1 MKSKQGEIMA
11 NKKKAN
17 WKAQLPLLL
26 MTVPGM
32 LYLFINNYIPICGLF
47 IAFKDID
54 YSKGI
59 FKSDWNGFENFK
71 YLFRTEDAFIITR
84 NTILYNLTFIILN
97 VVICVAVAV
106 MLSEVSKKFMMKFYQ
121 TALLLPHLI
130 SIIIIAYI
138 AYAFLNSDTGFINH
152 SIQEAMGRDP
162 INFYADPKYWPFI
175 LVIVQVW
182 KTMGYTSIIYFSA
195 ILGIDRSLYEA
206 AVVDGAGKMKQIFYI
221 TLPLL
226 RPTII
231 TMVLMNVGRIFY
243 SDFGLFL
250 QVPMNQGALFNVTNT
265 IDTYVYRALLL
276 NNDIGMASAAGL
288 YQSIVGFLL
297 VLGAN
302 LLVRK
307 MDPENALF

>member
-1 MKSKQGEIMA
+1 MA
-11 NKKKAN
+11 NKKKTN
-17 WKAQLPLLL
+17 WRAQLPLLL

-162 INFYADPKYWPFI
+162 VNFYADPKYWPFI

>member
-1 MKSKQGEIMA
+1 MA

-152 SIQEAMGRDP
+152 SIQEAIGRDP
-162 INFYADPKYWPFI
+162 VNFYADPKYWPFI

>member
-121 TALLLPHLI
+121 TALLFPHLI

-162 INFYADPKYWPFI
+162 VNFYADPKYWPFI

>member
-1 MKSKQGEIMA
+1 
-11 NKKKAN
+11 
-17 WKAQLPLLL
+17 
-26 MTVPGM
+26 
-32 LYLFINNYIPICGLF
+32 
-47 IAFKDID
+47 
-54 YSKGI
+54 
-59 FKSDWNGFENFK
+59 
-71 YLFRTEDAFIITR
+71 
-84 NTILYNLTFIILN
+84 
-97 VVICVAVAV
+97 
-106 MLSEVSKKFMMKFYQ
+106 
-121 TALLLPHLI
+121 
-130 SIIIIAYI
+130 
-138 AYAFLNSDTGFINH
+138 
-152 SIQEAMGRDP
+152 
-162 INFYADPKYWPFI
+162 
-175 LVIVQVW
+175 
-182 KTMGYTSIIYFSA
+182 MGYTSIIYFSA

>member
-59 FKSDWNGFENFK
+59 FKSDWNGFENFT

-162 INFYADPKYWPFI
+162 VNFYADPKYWPFI

>member
-1 MKSKQGEIMA
+1 M
-11 NKKKAN
+11 
-17 WKAQLPLLL
+17 
-26 MTVPGM
+26 
-32 LYLFINNYIPICGLF
+32 
-47 IAFKDID
+47 
-54 YSKGI
+54 
-59 FKSDWNGFENFK
+59 
-71 YLFRTEDAFIITR
+71 FRTEDAFIITR

-162 INFYADPKYWPFI
+162 VNFYADPKYWPFI

>member
-1 MKSKQGEIMA
+1 MKSKQVEIMA

-121 TALLLPHLI
+121 TALLFPHLI

-152 SIQEAMGRDP
+152 SIQEAIGRDP

>member
-121 TALLLPHLI
+121 TALLFPHLI

-152 SIQEAMGRDP
+152 SIQEAIGRDP

>member
-1 MKSKQGEIMA
+1 MESAAAIISYDCA
-11 NKKKAN
+11 WN
-17 WKAQLPLLL
+17 
-26 MTVPGM
+26 VVS
-32 LYLFINNYIPICGLF
+32 FFNNYIPIFGLF

-84 NTILYNLTFIILN
+84 NTILYNLVFIILN
-97 VVICVAVAV
+97 VLICVAIAI
-106 MLSEVSKKFMMKFYQ
+106 MLSEVSKKIMMKFYQ

-138 AYAFLNSDTGFINH
+138 TYAFLNSGTGFINH
-152 SIQEAMGRDP
+152 SILGAMGNEP
-162 INFYADPKYWPFI
+162 INFYAEAKYWPII

-231 TMVLMNVGRIFY
+231 TLVLMNVGRIFY

-288 YQSIVGFLL
+288 YQSIVGFIL

-307 MDPENALF
+307 MDPDNALF

>member
-1 MKSKQGEIMA
+1 MA

-152 SIQEAMGRDP
+152 SIQEAIGRDP

-195 ILGIDRSLYEA
+195 ILGIDRSWYEA

>member
-1 MKSKQGEIMA
+1 MA

-121 TALLLPHLI
+121 TALLFPHLI

-152 SIQEAMGRDP
+152 SIQEAIGRDP

>member
-1 MKSKQGEIMA
+1 MA

-138 AYAFLNSDTGFINH
+138 AL
-152 SIQEAMGRDP
+152 
-162 INFYADPKYWPFI
+162 
-175 LVIVQVW
+175 
-182 KTMGYTSIIYFSA
+182 
-195 ILGIDRSLYEA
+195 SL
-206 AVVDGAGKMKQIFYI
+206 IHI
-221 TLPLL
+221 
-226 RPTII
+226 
-231 TMVLMNVGRIFY
+231 
-243 SDFGLFL
+243 
-250 QVPMNQGALFNVTNT
+250 
-265 IDTYVYRALLL
+265 
-276 NNDIGMASAAGL
+276 
-288 YQSIVGFLL
+288 
-297 VLGAN
+297 
-302 LLVRK
+302 
-307 MDPENALF
+307 

>member
-17 WKAQLPLLL
+17 WRAQLPLLL

-162 INFYADPKYWPFI
+162 VNFYADPKYWPFI

>member
-1 MKSKQGEIMA
+1 MA

-152 SIQEAMGRDP
+152 SIQEAIGRDP

-276 NNDIGMASAAGL
+276 NNDIGLASAAGL

>member
-1 MKSKQGEIMA
+1 MEGTMEKRKGF
-11 NKKKAN
+11 N
-17 WKAQLPLLL
+17 WKKQAPLLF
-26 MTVPGM
+26 MTLPGM
-32 LYLFINNYIPICGLF
+32 LYLFINNYIPIGGLF

-54 YSKGI
+54 YSKGL
-59 FKSDWNGFENFK
+59 FKSDWVGFENFK

-84 NTILYNLTFIILN
+84 NTLLYNLTFIILN
-97 VVICVAVAV
+97 VIICVSIAI
-106 MLSEVSKKFMMKFYQ
+106 MLSEVAKKFAMKFYQ

-138 AYAFLNSDTGFINH
+138 VYAFLSSDTGFINH
-152 SIQEAMGRDP
+152 SILGSLDGEG
-162 INFYADPKYWPFI
+162 INFYAEPKYWPWI
-175 LVIVQVW
+175 LVFVNVW

-195 ILGIDRSLYEA
+195 VLGIDRSLYEA
-206 AVVDGAGKMKQIFYI
+206 AVMDGAGKMKQIFYI

-226 RPTII
+226 RSTVI

-250 QVPMNQGALFNVTNT
+250 QVPMNQGALFSVTNT
-265 IDTYVYRALLL
+265 IDTYVYRALMV

-288 YQSIVGFLL
+288 YQSLVGFIL

-307 MDPENALF
+307 LDSDSALF

>member
-1 MKSKQGEIMA
+1 MA

-162 INFYADPKYWPFI
+162 VNFYADPKYWPFI

-182 KTMGYTSIIYFSA
+182 KTIGYTSIIYFSA

>member
-1 MKSKQGEIMA
+1 MKSKQVEIMA
-11 NKKKAN
+11 NKKKTN
-17 WKAQLPLLL
+17 WRAQLPLLL

-162 INFYADPKYWPFI
+162 VNFYADPKYWPFI

>member
-1 MKSKQGEIMA
+1 MKSKQVEIMA

-162 INFYADPKYWPFI
+162 VNFYADPKYWPFI

>member
-1 MKSKQGEIMA
+1 MEGTME
-11 NKKKAN
+11 KKKGFN
-17 WKAQLPLLL
+17 WKKQAPLLL
-26 MTVPGM
+26 MILPGM
-32 LYLFINNYIPICGLF
+32 LYLFINNYIPIGGLF

-54 YSKGI
+54 YSKGL
-59 FKSDWNGFENFK
+59 FKSDWVGFENFK

-84 NTILYNLTFIILN
+84 NTLLYNLTFIVLN
-97 VVICVAVAV
+97 VIICVSIAI
-106 MLSEVSKKFMMKFYQ
+106 MLSEVTKKFAMKFYQ

-138 AYAFLNSDTGFINH
+138 VYAFLSSDTGFINH
-152 SIQEAMGRDP
+152 SILEALEKEG
-162 INFYADPKYWPFI
+162 INFYAEPKYWPWI
-175 LVIVQVW
+175 LVLVNVW

-195 ILGIDRSLYEA
+195 VLGIDRSLYEA
-206 AVVDGAGKMKQIFYI
+206 AVMDGAGKMKQIFYI

-226 RPTII
+226 RSTII

-250 QVPMNQGALFNVTNT
+250 QVPMNQGALFSVTNT
-265 IDTYVYRALLL
+265 IDTYVYRALMV

-288 YQSIVGFLL
+288 YQSLVGFIL

-307 MDPENALF
+307 LDSDSALF

>member
-1 MKSKQGEIMA
+1 MKSKQVEIMA
-11 NKKKAN
+11 NKKKTN
-17 WKAQLPLLL
+17 WRAQLPLLL

>member
-1 MKSKQGEIMA
+1 MA

-152 SIQEAMGRDP
+152 SIQEAIGRDP
-162 INFYADPKYWPFI
+162 VNFYADPKYWPFI

-276 NNDIGMASAAGL
+276 NTDIGMASAAGL

>member
-1 MKSKQGEIMA
+1 MA

-59 FKSDWNGFENFK
+59 FKSDWNGFVNFK

-162 INFYADPKYWPFI
+162 VNFYADPKYWPFI

>member
-84 NTILYNLTFIILN
+84 NTILYNLTFIILI

-162 INFYADPKYWPFI
+162 VNFYADPKYWPFI

>member
-1 MKSKQGEIMA
+1 MKSKQGEITI
-11 NKKKAN
+11 NKKKTN

-32 LYLFINNYIPICGLF
+32 LYLFLNNYIPICGLF

-97 VVICVAVAV
+97 VVICVAVAI

-152 SIQEAMGRDP
+152 SIREALGNEP
-162 INFYADPKYWPFI
+162 INFYAESKYWPFI

-226 RPTII
+226 RPTVI
-231 TMVLMNVGRIFY
+231 TLVLMNVGRIFY

>member
-11 NKKKAN
+11 NKKKTN

-152 SIQEAMGRDP
+152 SIQEAMGRDTV
-162 INFYADPKYWPFI
+162 NFYADPKYWPFI

>member
-1 MKSKQGEIMA
+1 MA

-162 INFYADPKYWPFI
+162 VNFYADPKYWPFI

>member
-59 FKSDWNGFENFK
+59 FKSDWNGFVNFK

-162 INFYADPKYWPFI
+162 VNFYADPKYWPFI

>member
-1 MKSKQGEIMA
+1 M
-11 NKKKAN
+11 
-17 WKAQLPLLL
+17 
-26 MTVPGM
+26 
-32 LYLFINNYIPICGLF
+32 
-47 IAFKDID
+47 
-54 YSKGI
+54 
-59 FKSDWNGFENFK
+59 
-71 YLFRTEDAFIITR
+71 
-84 NTILYNLTFIILN
+84 
-97 VVICVAVAV
+97 
-106 MLSEVSKKFMMKFYQ
+106 
-121 TALLLPHLI
+121 
-130 SIIIIAYI
+130 
-138 AYAFLNSDTGFINH
+138 
-152 SIQEAMGRDP
+152 
-162 INFYADPKYWPFI
+162 
-175 LVIVQVW
+175 
-182 KTMGYTSIIYFSA
+182 
-195 ILGIDRSLYEA
+195 
-206 AVVDGAGKMKQIFYI
+206 DGAGKMKQIFYI

>member
-152 SIQEAMGRDP
+152 SIQEAIGRDP

>member
-1 MKSKQGEIMA
+1 MKSKQVEIMA
-11 NKKKAN
+11 NKKKTN
-17 WKAQLPLLL
+17 WRAQLPLLL

-162 INFYADPKYWPFI
+162 VNFYADPKYWPFI

-276 NNDIGMASAAGL
+276 NNDIGMASAGGL

>member
-162 INFYADPKYWPFI
+162 VNFYADPKYWPFI

>member
-1 MKSKQGEIMA
+1 MA

>member
-1 MKSKQGEIMA
+1 MKSKQGEITL
-11 NKKKAN
+11 NQKKAN

-162 INFYADPKYWPFI
+162 VNFYADPKYWPFI

>member
-1 MKSKQGEIMA
+1 MEVTME
-11 NKKKAN
+11 KKGFN
-17 WKAQLPLLL
+17 WKKQAPLLL
-26 MTVPGM
+26 MTLPGM
-32 LYLFINNYIPICGLF
+32 LYLFINNYIPIGGLF

-54 YSKGI
+54 YSKGL
-59 FKSDWNGFENFK
+59 FRSDWVGFENFK
-71 YLFRTEDAFIITR
+71 YLFRTEDASIITR
-84 NTILYNLTFIILN
+84 NTLLYNLTFIVLN
-97 VVICVAVAV
+97 VIICVSIAI
-106 MLSEVSKKFMMKFYQ
+106 MLSEVAKKFAMKFYQ

-138 AYAFLNSDTGFINH
+138 VYAFLSSDTGYINH
-152 SIQEAMGRDP
+152 SILDGEG
-162 INFYADPKYWPFI
+162 INFYAEPKYWPWI
-175 LVIVQVW
+175 LVLVNVW

-195 ILGIDRSLYEA
+195 VLGIDRSLYEA
-206 AVVDGAGKMKQIFYI
+206 AVMDGAGKMKQIFYI

-226 RPTII
+226 RSTII

-250 QVPMNQGALFNVTNT
+250 QVPMNQGALFSVTNT
-265 IDTYVYRALLL
+265 IDTYVYRALMV

-288 YQSIVGFLL
+288 YQSLVGFIL

-307 MDPENALF
+307 LDSDSALF

>member
-1 MKSKQGEIMA
+1 MKSKQVEIMA

-152 SIQEAMGRDP
+152 SIQEAIGRDP
-162 INFYADPKYWPFI
+162 VNFYADPKYWPFI

>member
-162 INFYADPKYWPFI
+162 ANFYADPKYWPFI

>member
-1 MKSKQGEIMA
+1 MA

-162 INFYADPKYWPFI
+162 VNFYADPKYWPFI

-195 ILGIDRSLYEA
+195 ILGIDRSLYAA

>member
-1 MKSKQGEIMA
+1 ME
-11 NKKKAN
+11 KKGFN
-17 WKAQLPLLL
+17 WKKQAPLLL
-26 MTVPGM
+26 MTLPGM
-32 LYLFINNYIPICGLF
+32 LYLFINNYIPIGGLF

-54 YSKGI
+54 YSKGL
-59 FKSDWNGFENFK
+59 FRSDWVGFENFK

-84 NTILYNLTFIILN
+84 NTLLYNLTFIVLN
-97 VVICVAVAV
+97 VIICVSIAI
-106 MLSEVSKKFMMKFYQ
+106 MLSEVVKKFAMKFYQ

-152 SIQEAMGRDP
+152 SIQEAIGRDP